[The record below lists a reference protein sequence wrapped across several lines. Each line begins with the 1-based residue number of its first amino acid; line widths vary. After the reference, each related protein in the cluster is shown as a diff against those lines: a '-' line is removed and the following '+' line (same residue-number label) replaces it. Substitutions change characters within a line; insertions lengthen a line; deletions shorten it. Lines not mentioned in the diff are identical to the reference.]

1 MLFIEGPT
9 YNRNYNSPRAN
20 LENIENSQYFTP
32 RKVEPVKGQEE
43 IQGGLPKT
51 YFGREIT
58 AALLD
63 KLERG
68 LILDFFYGV
77 ICSNVEL

>member
-20 LENIENSQYFTP
+20 LDNIENSQYFTP
-32 RKVEPVKGQEE
+32 RKVEAVKGQEE
-43 IQGGLPKT
+43 KQAGMPKT

-68 LILDFFYGV
+68 KIFARFFM
-77 ICSNVEL
+77 E

>member
-1 MLFIEGPT
+1 MLFIEGPS

-20 LENIENSQYFTP
+20 LDNIENSQYFTP
-32 RKVEPVKGQEE
+32 RKVEAVKEREE
-43 IQGGLPKT
+43 IPVGLPKT

-68 LILDFFYGV
+68 MILDFFYW
-77 ICSNVEL
+77 SDLF